1 MIAFVIKNSGYYT
14 QKEADD
20 LERHLVMLNSK
31 TSAERIKAKADILL
45 DNHKYNMA
53 ISFLS
58 EHYK

>member
-31 TSAERIKAKADILL
+31 NICRKNKG
-45 DNHKYNMA
+45 
-53 ISFLS
+53 
-58 EHYK
+58 